1 MRWLWLLIPLFLL
14 SCGRPLT
21 PTESAFATQ
30 IHGDSI
36 DTSRIQLVDGA
47 LIGKVTYPRA
57 TRPRLTCRERILPEP
72 TTPTVTVAPAAVVV
86 HNKVFYAR
94 DWYEP
99 DFMPRY
105 PEFMS
110 LVHAMIFA
118 HEMTHVWQWQNRRL
132 TGYSPLRAAGEHRVS
147 DDPYL
152 FDISTDRDFLDY
164 GFEQQASI
172 VEEYVCCAT
181 LDPDAPRTA
190 RLREMLEG
198 TFPTGDMPKPGTVL
212 LPWKDAEVKGIC
224 RI

>member
-1 MRWLWLLIPLFLL
+1 MRWLWLLLPLFLL

-21 PTESAFATQ
+21 PTEAAFATQ

-36 DTSRIQLVDGA
+36 DTSRIRLVDGA

-57 TRPRLTCRERILPEP
+57 TRPRLTCREHILPEP
-72 TTPTVTVAPAAVVV
+72 TTPIVTVAPAAVVV

-105 PEFMS
+105 PAFMS

-118 HEMTHVWQWQNRRL
+118 HEITHVWQWQNRRL
-132 TGYSPLRAAGEHRVS
+132 TGYSPMRAASEHRVS

-152 FDISTDRDFLDY
+152 FEMSNTRDFLDY
-164 GFEQQASI
+164 GYEQQASI

-190 RLREMLEG
+190 RLHEMLAG
-198 TFPTGDMPKPGTVL
+198 TFTMSDLPQPGTVL
-212 LPWKDAEVKGIC
+212 LPWKGAQLRGIC

>member
-36 DTSRIQLVDGA
+36 DTSRIRLVDGA

-57 TRPRLTCRERILPEP
+57 TRPRLTCRERILPAP

-132 TGYSPLRAAGEHRVS
+132 TGYSPLRAASEHRVS

-152 FDISTDRDFLDY
+152 FDISTNHDFLDY

-172 VEEYVCCAT
+172 VEEYVCCAA

-198 TFPTGDMPKPGTVL
+198 TFPIGDMPKPATVL